1 MILYY
6 IILIICL
13 CVILIYVFPKDKT
26 PFSSETLQSRLNKVN
41 FTTLNELH
49 QSILG
54 VDMSG
59 ELPEQE
65 LIFTHLDRDSKGVLE
80 FGGNIGRSSLV
91 INKLMKHPEHHVVF
105 ESDPVIAQ
113 QLESNRDTNH
123 CSFQIIPACLSD
135 KPMVQNGWNTAGD
148 TTQGNHWKSVPNL
161 PYSVFKD
168 QYSWIEFDTLV
179 VDCEGCLASIL
190 KDHGDDLLSTIQTI
204 IIEHDDRFNPSVPQN
219 YIRPYLLDH
228 GFESVQRRDLN
239 SDHINFYEILRKR
252 S

>member
-1 MILYY
+1 M
-6 IILIICL
+6 
-13 CVILIYVFPKDKT
+13 
-26 PFSSETLQSRLNKVN
+26 VN

-49 QSILG
+49 QSIHG
-54 VDMSG
+54 VDMHE

-65 LIFTHLDRDSKGVLE
+65 LIFAHLDRDSKGVLE

-91 INKLMKHPEHHVVF
+91 INKLLKHPEHHVVF

-135 KPMVQNGWNTAGD
+135 KAMVQHGWSTTTTGD
-148 TTQGNHWKSVPNL
+148 APQGNSWKSVPNL
-161 PYSVFKD
+161 PYSVFKE

-190 KDHGDDLLSTIQTI
+190 KDHGEDLLSTIQTI
-204 IIEHDDRFNPSVPQN
+204 IIEHDDRFNRNVPQN
-219 YIRPYLLDH
+219 YIRPFLLNH
-228 GFESVQRRDLN
+228 GFESVQRLDLN
-239 SDHINFYEILRKR
+239 SDHKDFHEVLRRK
-252 S
+252 SS